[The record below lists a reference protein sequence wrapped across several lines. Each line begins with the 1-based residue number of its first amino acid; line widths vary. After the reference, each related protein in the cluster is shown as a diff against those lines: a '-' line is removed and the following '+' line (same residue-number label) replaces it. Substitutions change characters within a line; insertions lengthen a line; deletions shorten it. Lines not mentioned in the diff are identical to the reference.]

1 MTEGFGQLVDSLIRH
16 GFMMAMG
23 AFNAAELKIVQT
35 LKNDPQ
41 IIASVRRLVGCK
53 IIQLARSLVQ

>member
-1 MTEGFGQLVDSLIRH
+1 
-16 GFMMAMG
+16 MG
-23 AFNAAELKIVQT
+23 AFNAAEVKIVQT

-53 IIQLARSLVQ
+53 IIQLARSIVLLALTDLPKGSIQRKRL